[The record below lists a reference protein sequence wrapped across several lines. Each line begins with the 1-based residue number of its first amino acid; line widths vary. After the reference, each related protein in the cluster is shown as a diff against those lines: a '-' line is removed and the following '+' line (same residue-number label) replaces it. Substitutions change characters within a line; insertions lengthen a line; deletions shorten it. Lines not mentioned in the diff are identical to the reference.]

1 MGAAFLYDSTTILW
15 SAMEIA
21 THPEVLP
28 LSLAC
33 VEVLAIF
40 FKSLFSSVMV
50 IALLPSCLLSQPKG
64 CFVEQPKT
72 LSPGISTLDRYC
84 NGIVFLTL

>member
-28 LSLAC
+28 SSLAC

-40 FKSLFSSVMV
+40 FKV
-50 IALLPSCLLSQPKG
+50 IVQLSNGYCTVAQLPAFTAKG
-64 CFVEQPKT
+64 MFC
-72 LSPGISTLDRYC
+72 
-84 NGIVFLTL
+84 